1 MVHVIRLIQRGQTE
15 GKRQLEEGKQEEVGR
30 RTRSFTNDKKFLELS
45 PEGEWV
51 ILINRRM
58 GLQVSPE
65 KNNKKK
71 EQI

>member
-15 GKRQLEEGKQEEVGR
+15 GKRQLEEGKHEEVGR
-30 RTRSFTNDKKFLELS
+30 RTRSFTNYNKFLELS

-51 ILINRRM
+51 FLINRRM

-65 KNNKKK
+65 NNNKKK